1 MKNLIPKRVME
12 YIIIT
17 FAVVLMDVGIYVFK
31 FPNNFSFG
39 GVSGMAV
46 VFSHFIPMT
55 SAQINLVINLILLV
69 IGFIVLG
76 RDFGVK
82 TAYVTVVS
90 SLLLNVFEKVFPMDR
105 ALTGNIMLE
114 LCFAIILPAVA
125 AALLFF
131 ENASGGGTDIVAMI
145 IKKYSTMNISG
156 ALFAVDCV
164 IVVVS
169 FMVFDLTTGL
179 CSVLGLM
186 AKTLL
191 IDKSIERMKLNK
203 YFTIISSK
211 PDYIRVHES
220 ELGAHRFNMNV
231 DLAGQLIGGNVLGV
245 TGEASV
251 CDKLLEIADGAG
263 IGASVKNQIWGSDS
277 NSFAWKGIPAMTLNR
292 DGFGMHTRYDT
303 IDLLSAWSLERSAIL
318 LGCIADELG
327 NAEVF
332 PFERKMPEK
341 FIGELDE
348 YMCR

>member
-69 IGFIVLG
+69 IGFVILG

-114 LCFAIILPAVA
+114 LCFAILLPAIA

-131 ENASGGGTDIVAMI
+131 ENASGGGTDIIAMI
-145 IKKYSTMNISG
+145 IKKYSTMNIST
-156 ALFAVDCV
+156 ALLLCDLL
-164 IVVVS
+164 IVVMA
-169 FMVFDLTTGL
+169 FFVFDTLTGL
-179 CSVLGLM
+179 CSILGLM
-186 AKTLL
+186 AKTLV
-191 IDKSIERMKLNK
+191 IDKVIERMKLNK
-203 YFTIISSK
+203 FFTIVC
-211 PDYIRVHES
+211 DYPEPICDFITE
-220 ELGAHRFNMNV
+220 ELGHTATTYHAEGAYSHTQRTVILTVV
-231 DLAGQLIGGNVLGV
+231 DV
-245 TGEASV
+245 
-251 CDKLLEIADGAG
+251 
-263 IGASVKNQIWGSDS
+263 NQ
-277 NSFAWKGIPAMTLNR
+277 
-292 DGFGMHTRYDT
+292 
-303 IDLLSAWSLERSAIL
+303 AIL
-318 LGCIADELG
+318 LQ
-327 NAEVF
+327 
-332 PFERKMPEK
+332 R
-341 FIGELDE
+341 FIKKNEPTAFITVTKSSEIIGKGFSN
-348 YMCR
+348 YI

>member
-90 SLLLNVFEKVFPMDR
+90 SLLLNVFEKVFPMNR
-105 ALTGNIMLE
+105 TLTGNIMLE
-114 LCFAIILPAVA
+114 LCFAIILPALA

-211 PDYIRVHES
+211 PDEICE
-220 ELGAHRFNMNV
+220 FIMNGL
-231 DLAGQLIGGNVLGV
+231 D
-245 TGEASV
+245 
-251 CDKLLEIADGAG
+251 
-263 IGASVKNQIWGSDS
+263 
-277 NSFAWKGIPAMTLNR
+277 
-292 DGFGMHTRYDT
+292 
-303 IDLLSAWSLERSAIL
+303 RSATVYHGEGVYSHKDKKIIL
-318 LGCIADELG
+318 TVVDVRQAVLLQRFIDEVDPQAFLMVTKSS
-327 NAEVF
+327 EVVGKGF
-332 PFERKMPEK
+332 MSY
-341 FIGELDE
+341 I
-348 YMCR
+348 

>member
-55 SAQINLVINLILLV
+55 SAQINLVINMILLV

-82 TAYVTVVS
+82 TAY
-90 SLLLNVFEKVFPMDR
+90 
-105 ALTGNIMLE
+105 IMLE
-114 LCFAIILPAVA
+114 LCFAIILPALA

-211 PDYIRVHES
+211 PDEICE
-220 ELGAHRFNMNV
+220 FIMNGL
-231 DLAGQLIGGNVLGV
+231 D
-245 TGEASV
+245 
-251 CDKLLEIADGAG
+251 
-263 IGASVKNQIWGSDS
+263 
-277 NSFAWKGIPAMTLNR
+277 
-292 DGFGMHTRYDT
+292 
-303 IDLLSAWSLERSAIL
+303 RSATVYHGEGVYSHKDKKIIL
-318 LGCIADELG
+318 TVVDVRQAVLLQRFIDEVDPQAFLMVTKRS
-327 NAEVF
+327 EVVGKGF
-332 PFERKMPEK
+332 MSY
-341 FIGELDE
+341 I
-348 YMCR
+348 

>member
-114 LCFAIILPAVA
+114 LCFAIILPALA

-169 FMVFDLTTGL
+169 DSFHACVFSILFHKPFVVVGNKERGL
-179 CSVLGLM
+179 ARVKSLLKMFGLE
-186 AKTLL
+186 KCLY
-191 IDKSIERMKLNK
+191 ENQ
-203 YFTIISSK
+203 
-211 PDYIRVHES
+211 
-220 ELGAHRFNMNV
+220 ELGMTNLNWNLVEERLYEWRKKSFS
-231 DLAGQLIGGNVLGV
+231 LIN
-245 TGEASV
+245 
-251 CDKLLEIADGAG
+251 KL
-263 IGASVKNQIWGSDS
+263 
-277 NSFAWKGIPAMTLNR
+277 
-292 DGFGMHTRYDT
+292 
-303 IDLLSAWSLERSAIL
+303 
-318 LGCIADELG
+318 
-327 NAEVF
+327 
-332 PFERKMPEK
+332 
-341 FIGELDE
+341 
-348 YMCR
+348 